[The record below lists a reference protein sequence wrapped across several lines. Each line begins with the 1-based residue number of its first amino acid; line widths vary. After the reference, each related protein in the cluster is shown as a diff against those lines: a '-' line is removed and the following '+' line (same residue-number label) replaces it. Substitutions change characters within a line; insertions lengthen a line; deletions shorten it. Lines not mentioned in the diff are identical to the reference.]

1 MEERAGERRTVFV
14 QNSPLLNPLP
24 IRSSWSEEET
34 IEF

>member
-1 MEERAGERRTVFV
+1 MEERAGERMSGFV

-24 IRSSWSEEET
+24 IRSSWGEEEV